1 MTFCGALPLIVGGT
15 HDLPLT
21 HRMWQRGWDA
31 APMIML
37 LSTEFH
43 LASRLAGLEEA
54 SCYEAHGPVGEGSL
68 SRSCGQPLGA
78 DGGLQQETETLSP
91 VTTRKYILPSS
102 CPEGSWE
109 QVFPQL
115 SL

>member
-1 MTFCGALPLIVGGT
+1 MASNSRSFTWLCDSQGMTFCGALPLIVGGT

-54 SCYEAHGPVGEGSL
+54 SCYEAHGPVGEVSIIKEL
-68 SRSCGQPLGA
+68 WAASRS
-78 DGGLQQETETLSP
+78 
-91 VTTRKYILPSS
+91 
-102 CPEGSWE
+102 
-109 QVFPQL
+109 
-115 SL
+115 

>member
-1 MTFCGALPLIVGGT
+1 MVDRLSGGLYDLCLLMFMTFCGALPLTVGGT

-54 SCYEAHGPVGEGSL
+54 SCYEARGPVGEACNGKEPWAA
-68 SRSCGQPLGA
+68 SRS
-78 DGGLQQETETLSP
+78 
-91 VTTRKYILPSS
+91 
-102 CPEGSWE
+102 
-109 QVFPQL
+109 
-115 SL
+115 